1 MAEIKGY
8 IYEEIRNLAHNKKIN
23 AIQDVEGK
31 YKKELEQVKKDAEK
45 GITPEVVKVAQIKV
59 SITSY
64 GELKIEAKV
73 PEDKRKAL
81 LDKFE
86 KLMSVVQKKISKEK
100 QAIVQK
106 FEKWLCEFAKNANE
120 GIVIELPKFD

>member
-8 IYEEIRNLAHNKKIN
+8 IYEEIRNLAFNKKSTALQN
-23 AIQDVEGK
+23 VEDN

-45 GITPEVVKVAQIKV
+45 GITPEVMKVAQIKV
-59 SITSY
+59 TISSY
-64 GELKIEAKV
+64 GDLNVEAQV
-73 PEDKRKAL
+73 PEDKRKSL
-81 LDKFE
+81 LDKYD
-86 KLMSVVQKKISKEK
+86 KLTSVVKQKISKEK
-100 QAIVQK
+100 QTIIQK

>member
-8 IYEEIRNLAHNKKIN
+8 IYEEIRNLAYSKKST
-23 AIQDVEGK
+23 ALQDVENS

-45 GITPEVVKVAQIKV
+45 GITPKVIKVAQLKV
-59 SITSY
+59 SISSY
-64 GELKIEAKV
+64 GDLKVEAKI
-73 PEDKRKAL
+73 PEDKRKTL
-81 LDKFE
+81 LDKYE
-86 KLMSVVQKKISKEK
+86 KLTSVVKQKISKEK

-120 GIVIELPKFD
+120 GIVIDLPKFD